1 MATKR
6 RRPKAKRPARIS
18 RLRQPLAAVTADD
31 LAGVAGKCL
40 ENTRRIERLEFE
52 YTTQVRR
59 CAELQAEIDLLKRDR
74 AAAAGPRRA
83 KT

>member
-6 RRPKAKRPARIS
+6 RRPKAQRPPRTS
-18 RLRQPLAAVTADD
+18 RLRQPLAVTADD